1 MKSLLIDGLLK
12 QGLDSTASQIAMW
25 ENMTIWKTAYQKLT
39 SIYTS
44 QDEISRMIEKERNL
58 LVRSFKRKPLA
69 LESILL
75 NLICEHLSIDTS
87 KVASIG
93 DLDDLGQEIQ
103 DWVIVL
109 QKKISKNNFQG
120 ENIHDVIQY
129 NVQKMFDNLSTEFE
143 KKNKD
148 EQKEIVKKIMEVIDE
163 MPDEQKEVLRK
174 NLSID
179 SISQEAVSRAITTG
193 ALGVAFASLVD
204 IAGFSAFT
212 FAVEALAAI
221 AGIVGLTL
229 PFAAYTTLTSMMA
242 ALANPLLII
251 PATVGLGYFM
261 TKRGN
266 RTIRDNLLPTIITQ
280 IAVSATK
287 EGDTLKKSEQLLRR
301 LKKIGSISKQEDLFA
316 KTKRWLSNIKI
327 GENK

>member
-12 QGLDSTASQIAMW
+12 QGLDSTAAQIAMW

-39 SIYTS
+39 SIYTA
-44 QDEISRMIEKERNL
+44 QDEISRMIEKERNV

-69 LESILL
+69 LEGILL
-75 NLICEHLSIDTS
+75 NSICEHLSIDSS
-87 KVASIG
+87 KVKSIG
-93 DLDDLGQEIQ
+93 DLDDLGQEIE

-109 QKKISKNNFQG
+109 QRKASKNNFQG
-120 ENIHDVIQY
+120 ENIHDLIQY
-129 NVQKMFDNLSTEFE
+129 NVQKMFENLSAEFE
-143 KKNKD
+143 KKKKD
-148 EQKEIVKKIMEVIDE
+148 EQKEIVKKIIEVIDE
-163 MPDEQKEVLRK
+163 MPDEQKEILRK
-174 NLSID
+174 KLSID
-179 SISQEAVSRAITTG
+179 SISQEAISKAITTG
-193 ALGVAFASLVD
+193 ALGVAFASLVE

-251 PATVGLGYFM
+251 PAAVGLGYFL

-266 RTIRDNLLPTIITQ
+266 RTIKDNLLPTVVTQ

-287 EGDTLKKSEQLLRR
+287 EGDTIKSSEQLLRR
-301 LKKIGSISKQEDLFA
+301 LKKLRSDSRQEDLYS
-316 KTKRWLSNIKI
+316 KTINWLSNLKK
-327 GENK
+327 GDNL